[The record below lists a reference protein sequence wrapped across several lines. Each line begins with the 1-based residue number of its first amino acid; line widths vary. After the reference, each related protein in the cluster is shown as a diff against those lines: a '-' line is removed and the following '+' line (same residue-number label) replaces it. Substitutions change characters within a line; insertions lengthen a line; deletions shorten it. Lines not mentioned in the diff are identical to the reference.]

1 MWRYSIDL
9 EPGEYLYKYII
20 DAKKSLISNSN
31 ITVFNGE
38 VFNVRVVKEPYSFPK
53 TGDGRV
59 KEIYFRNERRYIN
72 PVKPGEIYLA
82 IEFEKNDIE
91 DVNLQSNAKLVS
103 KEVIE
108 SGNNVIYRFH
118 VFTEAPVL
126 NTGLPS
132 MIRKRLFMVIMA
144 QRNFF

>member
-1 MWRYSIDL
+1 MNKYSFIFLLFILLSLGSVFAINSSFFYFQRMLLLCIWLQVLIILNQLKWRGFGELWRYSIDL

-20 DAKKSLISNSN
+20 DGEEILDFQNSN

-82 IEFEKNDIE
+82 IEFEK
-91 DVNLQSNAKLVS
+91 K
-103 KEVIE
+103 
-108 SGNNVIYRFH
+108 
-118 VFTEAPVL
+118 
-126 NTGLPS
+126 
-132 MIRKRLFMVIMA
+132 
-144 QRNFF
+144 